1 MYNAKIKFL
10 YKTMN
15 WTMCA
20 RTIALTQTVHFYE
33 TTWIPVHWYYYL
45 QHKNIQDDSDTI
57 RVWYI
62 HHHICKHWLFLE
74 LSSCKYLDK
83 VSILLRSLL
92 IIGSKSNKA
101 PDVSSRISATSLW
114 NACTINAFTTKLKTK
129 IEGHNLMKFKKKNPQ
144 NLCNRLTKFCLKS
157 RSWFLS

>member
-101 PDVSSRISATSLW
+101 PDVSSRISATSLFGKDIILYPLDW
-114 NACTINAFTTKLKTK
+114 CMMAALSQPTPRTLFL
-129 IEGHNLMKFKKKNPQ
+129 
-144 NLCNRLTKFCLKS
+144 NRA
-157 RSWFLS
+157 

>member
-20 RTIALTQTVHFYE
+20 RTIADCPFLWNNMDTGTLILLPSTQKHSR
-33 TTWIPVHWYYYL
+33 WL
-45 QHKNIQDDSDTI
+45 SDTI

-129 IEGHNLMKFKKKNPQ
+129 E
-144 NLCNRLTKFCLKS
+144 R
-157 RSWFLS
+157 

>member
-33 TTWIPVHWYYYL
+33 TTWIPVRWYYYF

-129 IEGHNLMKFKKKNPQ
+129 E
-144 NLCNRLTKFCLKS
+144 R
-157 RSWFLS
+157 